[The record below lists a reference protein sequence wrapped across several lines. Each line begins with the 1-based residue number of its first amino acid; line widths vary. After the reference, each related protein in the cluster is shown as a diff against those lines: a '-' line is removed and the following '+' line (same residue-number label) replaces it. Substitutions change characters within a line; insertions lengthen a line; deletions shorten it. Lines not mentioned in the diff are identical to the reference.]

1 MATSQ
6 HISIFLFCCNQKNKR
21 RLKIEYQAQ
30 KVSLESRI
38 LKKKVRGKANTLPL
52 PRTVQKP
59 QSVRAIFTPKSKIN
73 GKVKEAGEKA
83 SKKPRWTKFR
93 TTKKRCKAKSS
104 RFSQGRKSS
113 RLKSL
118 GRKRPDSAHNGRQL
132 PTVQGVSALSH
143 YQKSVGRF
151 YAYGGGWGVVNIK
164 NALFSKEKQGVTIGV
179 KTKNDKRRW
188 AYGVLE
194 KLEY

>member
-1 MATSQ
+1 MPNRDENGA
-6 HISIFLFCCNQKNKR
+6 KNAER
-21 RLKIEYQAQ
+21 SGDFHPKIEDKWQGQ
-30 KVSLESRI
+30 GSRRKSHI
-38 LKKKVRGKANTLPL
+38 GRNSRETQNTEQ
-52 PRTVQKP
+52 TE
-59 QSVRAIFTPKSKIN
+59 N
-73 GKVKEAGEKA
+73 
-83 SKKPRWTKFR
+83 
-93 TTKKRCKAKSS
+93 S

-118 GRKRPDSAHNGRQL
+118 GRKRPDSTHNGRQL

-164 NALFSKEKQGVTIGV
+164 NALFSKGKQGVTIGV